1 MEYIGLYMDTT
12 IIPPVPKDI
21 RRPFKRMR
29 IFNFGLSRL
38 DGGKTEKMAL
48 LLSRLCT
55 LQPHFQTLSVL
66 SGPGWEMVYS
76 DAYRET
82 DGSYKNWKTVSQFLP
97 MLVTCRD
104 EEHLKVRQ
112 VTKQLEA
119 LTMH

>member
-12 IIPPVPKDI
+12 IIPPIPKDI

-29 IFNFGLSRL
+29 IFNFGFSCL

-48 LLSRLCT
+48 
-55 LQPHFQTLSVL
+55 FVL
-66 SGPGWEMVYS
+66 SCPGWEMVYS

-82 DGSYKNWKTVSQFLP
+82 NRSYKNGKTVSQFLP

-104 EEHLKVRQ
+104 EERLKVRQ